1 METLRF
7 AISLI
12 LGMALPFAV
21 QRWER
26 ARLPAERRAAA
37 WNGASWGSALY
48 AFGPISMIGWAW
60 VTRVRFARWRRDQ
73 GAIVALL
80 RCLVVLLL
88 GVRDT
93 VLVALAVGL
102 GDDLLRK
109 LWG

>member
-26 ARLPAERRAAA
+26 ARLPPERRAAA
-37 WNGASWGSALY
+37 WNVASWGAALY

-60 VTRVRFARWRRDQ
+60 VTRARFALWKRDQ
-73 GAIVALL
+73 GTPVAIFRGV
-80 RCLVVLLL
+80 VVLLL
-88 GVRDT
+88 GVRD
-93 VLVALAVGL
+93 VLLVALAVGL
-102 GDDLLRK
+102 CDEALKKVLG
-109 LWG
+109 